1 MKQIIE
7 KIKDI
12 DGKYTVFINDIKFKG
27 KRSINWKSVKN
38 YLKSYVGKFYE
49 IAESKEIIYIGSD
62 LPEEYTGSNY
72 TYKLKGATAKAKAN
86 AAQGI
91 KELVEIATNK
101 KTRSNSKEKHRKKA
115 KNGWYK
121 YDSRFALPVY
131 HGEQL
136 VRFNVFNASILIR
149 HDENG
154 KLYLYDIIDVK
165 KRNEQPAN

>member
-1 MKQIIE
+1 MAS
-7 KIKDI
+7 
-12 DGKYTVFINDIKFKG
+12 T
-27 KRSINWKSVKN
+27 
-38 YLKSYVGKFYE
+38 L
-49 IAESKEIIYIGSD
+49 

-72 TYKLKGATAKAKAN
+72 TYKLKGAAAKAKAN

-101 KTRSNSKEKHRKKA
+101 KVRSNSKEKHIKKA